1 MILGQVF
8 QGELGR
14 FYNMTAKDRQAQ
26 GTENIDL
33 SINGQY
39 VILVK

>member
-1 MILGQVF
+1 MILGQVL

-14 FYNMTAKDRQAQ
+14 FYNMTAKIGKAQ
-26 GTENIDL
+26 GTEDIDL